1 MPSTDKVLETYRTDM
16 RNLAPGDVLRGLHGV
31 PEGMQIVVLA
41 RIEDGNL
48 IFSKPALG
56 PHLVEHPQGPFRWAD
71 EHDTILAFDGSVF
84 EAIDLNTTVTKQGAI
99 NHARLY
105 HNVRVFLHELVLPSP
120 ALIGQ
125 LVGADAEKRLA
136 LEAIINNPWDPSLE
150 VRLTAAYA
158 YTSGRKVSPETLA
171 FLIVSANAALRF
183 AQDLV
188 RRENSSGPHFG
199 IEETTKPFG

>member
-1 MPSTDKVLETYRTDM
+1 MPSTDHVLETYRTDM
-16 RNLAPGDVLRGLHGV
+16 RNLAPGDVLRGLYGV

-71 EHDTILAFDGSVF
+71 EHDTILSSDGDVF
-84 EAIDLNTTVTKQGAI
+84 EAIDLNTTVTKQEAI

-105 HNVRVFLHELVLPSP
+105 HNVRAFLHEIVLPSP
-120 ALIGQ
+120 ALVGQ
-125 LVGADAEKRLA
+125 LVGVDTEKRLV
-136 LEAIINNPWDPSLE
+136 LEAIINNPWNSSLE
-150 VRLTAAYA
+150 VRLTVAYA
-158 YTSGRKVSPETLA
+158 YVSGRKVSPETLA
-171 FLIVSANAALRF
+171 FFMVSANAALRF

-188 RRENSSGPHFG
+188 RRENSSGPLFG
-199 IEETTKPFG
+199 IEEASKPFG